1 MRILISFIFIALVG
15 NIQSQSSIS
24 GGAYSQF
31 GNLFNNGNPTYSG
44 KPNFTRYNG
53 FVLQGD
59 YAKNTFR
66 VYGEFGYTQSSFEL
80 IRYNTSSFG
89 GGSSPYYSNKTEY
102 HSDVFVNYFTFKLG
116 IGSEYKFSQRKKK
129 WGTFSYNMFCQ
140 YDKRIRENESNQ
152 VRYSTITKETMP
164 NQFETTVSPPD
175 YTSFDLIDF
184 NNNIFHL
191 GLELKARFGWEN
203 YFIELSSSLLISDR
217 YRSNLNKFD
226 YDISINQTSSWFLNT
241 GLKLGYHIKGK
252 TKLSEEK

>member
-1 MRILISFIFIALVG
+1 MRILISFIFIAFVG

-116 IGSEYKFSQRKKK
+116 IGSEYKFS
-129 WGTFSYNMFCQ
+129 
-140 YDKRIRENESNQ
+140 
-152 VRYSTITKETMP
+152 
-164 NQFETTVSPPD
+164 
-175 YTSFDLIDF
+175 
-184 NNNIFHL
+184 
-191 GLELKARFGWEN
+191 
-203 YFIELSSSLLISDR
+203 
-217 YRSNLNKFD
+217 
-226 YDISINQTSSWFLNT
+226 
-241 GLKLGYHIKGK
+241 KGK
-252 TKLSEEK
+252 KSGERFRIICFVNMTSVSVKMNQIKFGTALRLRKQCRINSKQPCLLQITHLST